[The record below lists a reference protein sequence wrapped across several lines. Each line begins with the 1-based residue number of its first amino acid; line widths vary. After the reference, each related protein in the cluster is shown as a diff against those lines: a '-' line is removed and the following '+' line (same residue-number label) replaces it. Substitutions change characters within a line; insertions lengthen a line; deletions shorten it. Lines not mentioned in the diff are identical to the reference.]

1 MNAKPDLKLI
11 QGSGAN
17 VLKSTHR
24 GDKLIETVD
33 TPERVEFNCHHCK
46 GVCQMYPRAKPIAVQ
61 HAIPAC
67 EAWTTIE
74 AGKDDLER
82 FLIKCGVHVLVPEG
96 KA

>member
-1 MNAKPDLKLI
+1 MNAAKKPDLKLI
-11 QGSGAN
+11 QGSGE
-17 VLKSTHR
+17 
-24 GDKLIETVD
+24 KLIETVE

-46 GVCQMYPRAKPIAVQ
+46 GACIMYPRAKPIAVQ

-67 EAWTTIE
+67 EAWITIE
-74 AGKDDLER
+74 AKKDDLER